1 MSHTIAHLRGIHVL
15 RTPAALTAAAALLAG
30 LAACSSGDSDSDG
43 ETPQDRLAAAREVI
57 DEAQSLELSLHT
69 DDLPSGVDGVR
80 GADGVGNHE
89 PAFEGTIEI
98 SAAGL
103 SGEADV
109 IARDD
114 TVWAQLPFTS
124 AYIEVDPAT
133 YNAPDP
139 AALLA
144 VDGGLSS
151 LLTEVTG
158 VTETGERRDGDVVL
172 TELSGVIDGA
182 VVAELFPTADP
193 SGTFDASFELTE
205 GSEMARATI
214 TGPFY
219 ADAEEVTYEIEIDAR
234 DEAVEITR
242 P

>member
-1 MSHTIAHLRGIHVL
+1 MSHTIGHLRGIPVL
-15 RTPAALTAAAALLAG
+15 RTPAAFSAAAALLAA
-30 LAACSSGDSDSDG
+30 LSACSGDSTPEG
-43 ETPQDRLAAAREVI
+43 ETPQDRLAAARAVI
-57 DEAQSLELSLHT
+57 DEAESVELSLHT
-69 DDLPSGVDGVR
+69 DELPSGVDGVL
-80 GADGVGNHE
+80 GAEGVGNHE

-98 SAAGL
+98 SASGF
-103 SGEADV
+103 SGEAEV
-109 IARDD
+109 VARDD
-114 TVWAQLPFTS
+114 TLWAQLPFTS
-124 AYIEVDPAT
+124 VFIEVDPAS

-144 VDGGLSS
+144 VEGGLSS

-158 VTETGERRDGDVVL
+158 VTETGERRDGAIVL
-172 TELSGVIDGA
+172 TEISGVIEGA

-205 GSEMARATI
+205 EDELARANI
-214 TGPFY
+214 AGPFY
-219 ADAEEVTYEIEIDAR
+219 ADDDEVTYEVEIDAR